1 MISDLTIEERFN
13 VVVNHAFD
21 GWHHVGDRK
30 PTGRGGVQF
39 TTFGGIATFDFNQ
52 LTKLVVACHVV
63 RVRAEIAQSG
73 PRMLKIY
80 LNPRENKPESWSQ
93 HHPDG
98 ADLIAMVEKM
108 TAKLEGLKS

>member
-1 MISDLTIEERFN
+1 MNRALTVEERLN
-13 VVVNHAFD
+13 VIVNHAFG
-21 GWHHVGDRK
+21 GWHHVGNRK
-30 PTGRGGVQF
+30 DTGNGGVQF
-39 TTFGGIATFDFNQ
+39 NTFGGISTFDFDQ

-80 LNPRENKPESWSQ
+80 LNPRENKPDSWSQ

-98 ADLIAMVEKM
+98 ADLIAM
-108 TAKLEGLKS
+108 AQKLTEEIK